1 MAPGVKLPGPPAFTS
16 CIAELF
22 ALQQPTNIDNLPLAV
37 LLFENACFTA
47 ESRHVEGLRP
57 GIFAVLVECHPRHI
71 PRDAHIDVFNARD
84 LCDRVRVISHLLLH
98 ASSYFIPTL
107 PHRNAAVFPPAH
119 DAHIIAMCPRVF
131 ECIEVLVV
139 KCHCLTSNPTQDCLL
154 VFFFW

>member
-37 LLFENACFTA
+37 LLFEYACFTA

-71 PRDAHIDVFNARD
+71 TRDAHIDVFNARD
-84 LCDRVRVISHLLLH
+84 LYDRGRAISPLLLD
-98 ASSYFIPTL
+98 ASSYFTATL
-107 PHRNAAVFPPAH
+107 RHSNAAVFAAAQEP
-119 DAHIIAMCPRVF
+119 
-131 ECIEVLVV
+131 
-139 KCHCLTSNPTQDCLL
+139 
-154 VFFFW
+154 